1 MHFFGTKVKICLL
14 SSSFGSRSD
23 HSYIYLSLA
32 FNVVILY
39 LCWREISKNFVQV
52 CGLALRHNLLKILK
66 NTHGNVFLFFLSSFT
81 TFQYSAVYIVEKLK
95 FLKSKVTMTQNG
107 WWKPNLWSK
116 NIPMNIIL
124 SFTGLQIYKKRK
136 HFSRGVLRKR
146 CFENT

>member
-1 MHFFGTKVKICLL
+1 MHFFGT
-14 SSSFGSRSD
+14 D
-23 HSYIYLSLA
+23 NSYIHLSLA
-32 FNVVILY
+32 FNVVVFY